1 MKKIDKL
8 VLMDFIP
15 PYLLAFFVA
24 EFVLVMQFLWKYID
38 VIIGKGVS
46 LGILLELI
54 FYWSVRIIPESLPV
68 SILIASVMV
77 FGNLAEKY
85 ELSSMKSAG
94 ISLTRIMGMG
104 ILIAI
109 LTSLFSLF
117 ASNYLKPRANYK
129 FIYRYNAIKRQKP
142 ALSIEEGIFNTDFK
156 NVVIRVGQ
164 KGSDGQSIGDIMVYD
179 HSVENKRDINM
190 LLARKGKMY
199 AKGAEDFFI
208 MELEDG
214 EQYRELQQNNPKTAK
229 KVKPMIRTKFE
240 SWTKIF
246 DMTEFDLEAQNVN
259 LTRKKYDLLNSY
271 QLMIAI
277 DSFNM
282 EIIENRE
289 KNRDNFSNILNFKI
303 DDDENDSKSEK
314 NNTLPTQV
322 KEAIKSKDKIV
333 KANTKSIKKLKRAPL
348 QYHLDSIQ
356 KMHTIAS
363 SFKPHSLKTNLTL
376 AKHLSQRKHDMI
388 VKSERMKDTLKNSKA
403 LYVLR
408 LHQQHSWA
416 LICIIFL
423 FIGASLGSIVKKGGY
438 GYPLLIAIIFFM
450 LFIILNIMG
459 EKLTKG
465 GTLDPVTGAWLPYF
479 IMIPTALL
487 LSYKA
492 LNDSDFSWLKTKFVL
507 FQYRIFPNTE

>member
-8 VLMDFIP
+8 VLMDFVP

-68 SILIASVMV
+68 SILIAAVMV
-77 FGNLAEKY
+77 FGNLGEKY

-109 LTSLFSLF
+109 LTTMFSLF

-164 KGSDGQSIGDIMVYD
+164 KGKDGQSIGDILVYD
-179 HSVENKRDINM
+179 HAVEDKRDINM
-190 LLARKGKMY
+190 LLARKGRMY
-199 AKGAEDFFI
+199 AQENEDFFI

-214 EQYRELQQNNPKTAK
+214 EQYRELKQNNSKTSK
-229 KVKPMIRTKFE
+229 KVKPMIRTKFD

-246 DMTEFDLEAQNVN
+246 DLSEFDLEAQNVN

-271 QLMIAI
+271 QLLQAV
-277 DSFNM
+277 DSFNR
-282 EIIENRE
+282 EIAEN
-289 KNRDNFSNILNFKI
+289 KYQNLNNFSDILQFDVYEAI
-303 DDDENDSKSEK
+303 DKADNEKSS
-314 NNTLPTQV
+314 LPKHV

-333 KANTKSIKKLKRAPL
+333 KANSKPVKRLNRAPA
-348 QYHLDSIQ
+348 QFPEDSLAG
-356 KMHTIAS
+356 MHTIAS
-363 SFKPHSLKTNLTL
+363 SFKPHSLKTILTSV
-376 AKHLSQRKHDMI
+376 KHLSQRNQDKI
-388 VKSERMKDTLKNSKA
+388 VKSDRMKDTLKHSRA

-416 LICIIFL
+416 FICIIFL

-438 GYPLLIAIIFFM
+438 GYPLLIAIVFFM
-450 LFIILNIMG
+450 LFIIFNIMG

-465 GTLDPVTGAWLPYF
+465 GTMEPVLGAWLPYF
-479 IMIPTALL
+479 FMLPIAVLL
-487 LSYKA
+487 TFKA
-492 LNDSDFSWLKTKFVL
+492 LNDSDFSWLSTKINLVRHRF
-507 FQYRIFPNTE
+507 FPDKE